1 MSTLYQ
7 PSSAATQ
14 SFSVKANPTIA
25 VSNYSCPKCNKSF
38 STNGNMKNHFQTIH
52 QNFRPFKC
60 SFPFC
65 SKTYSNKS
73 RLTVHIRTH
82 TGLKPFTCPICS
94 KSFNEK
100 GNLKTHISFHSNTRP
115 FKCNLCNKTY
125 KTNGHLKDHIQIQHM
140 QMRKFICDKCDS
152 KFGRKST
159 LIAHMKTHADE
170 KLFKF
175 KVDLCRK
182 YFSEKRS
189 MKAHSERHIKKLL
202 NKNGDNRD
210 RNECAVWEGS
220 STGECSSDD
229 VKGRKSDKI
238 VDLYETESEDSYD
251 EKENVLSINNDNCKC
266 MTNVIYDNVL
276 L

>member
-1 MSTLYQ
+1 MSNPIQ
-7 PSSAATQ
+7 SSPVAIQ
-14 SFSVKANPTIA
+14 SFSISTNPVI
-25 VSNYSCPKCNKSF
+25 VSSNYSCPKCNKSF

-60 SFPFC
+60 SFPCC

-82 TGLKPFTCPICS
+82 TGLKPFSCPICS

-100 GNLKTHISFHSNTRP
+100 GNLKTHITFHSNTRP

-140 QMRKFICDKCDS
+140 QLRKFICDKCDS

-159 LIAHMKTHADE
+159 LIAHMKTHSGE

-175 KVDLCRK
+175 KIDLCRK
-182 YFSEKRS
+182 HFAEKGDI
-189 MKAHSERHIKKLL
+189 KTHPKKHIKKLI
-202 NKNGDNRD
+202 KEKE

-229 VKGRKSDKI
+229 IKRSKDDKI
-238 VDLYETESEDSYD
+238 VDLYETESEDNN
-251 EKENVLSINNDNCKC
+251 EKENVLSINNCNYV
-266 MTNVIYDNVL
+266 TNVICANVL
-276 L
+276 LR